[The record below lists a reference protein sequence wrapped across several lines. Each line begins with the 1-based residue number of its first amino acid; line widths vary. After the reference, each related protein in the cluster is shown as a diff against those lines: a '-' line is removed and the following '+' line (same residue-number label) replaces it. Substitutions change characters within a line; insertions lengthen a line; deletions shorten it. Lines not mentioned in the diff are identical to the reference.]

1 MTSPSR
7 KTVAPMCEK
16 MGFGLELSPD
26 ELPVPTM
33 VAASEGP
40 LLGAEDE
47 TRPRGV
53 DGGAA
58 VPGKV
63 TSAASTPGRVIPS
76 ESRAGLG
83 VGAELSPLDTAIP
96 SCARRAAPSLSP
108 AIYPFLRAALV
119 SECVGGPPT
128 RSLFREYTSI
138 LWFLSLCFERR

>member
-1 MTSPSR
+1 MTSPSW
-7 KTVAPMCEK
+7 KIVAPICEK

-26 ELPVPTM
+26 ELPAPTM

-47 TRPRGV
+47 TRPLGV

-63 TSAASTPGRVIPS
+63 TSAASTPARVIPS

-96 SCARRAAPSLSP
+96 RSEEGASELQLLRRL
-108 AIYPFLRAALV
+108 
-119 SECVGGPPT
+119 
-128 RSLFREYTSI
+128 
-138 LWFLSLCFERR
+138 